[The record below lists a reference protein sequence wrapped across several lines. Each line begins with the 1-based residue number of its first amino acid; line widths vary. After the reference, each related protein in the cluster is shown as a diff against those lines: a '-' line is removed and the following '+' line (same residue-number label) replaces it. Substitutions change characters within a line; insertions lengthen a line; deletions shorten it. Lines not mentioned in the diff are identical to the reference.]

1 MPPASPRADF
11 LLADIGNTFA
21 KFQLA
26 DARGRLLAP
35 RRQVLTARLGPATL
49 IETLGQWRYQRVA
62 LCSVVP
68 PAAEILLETLAE
80 PVGTLRPG
88 QRRQPAQFA
97 GVDLSLYPKRKSLGP
112 DRLANLAGALQR
124 HGPGPMLVVS
134 LGTAA
139 TFDALDARGRFLGG
153 AIAPGP
159 DALANALHHRTAL
172 LPLLSFP
179 VHAYGQN
186 PPRAMG
192 LSTPEALR
200 SAAFHGW
207 RGMVKEMLA
216 ALCAEHPEHLGD
228 DCPRGIKVVAT
239 GGVAPRLARD
249 VPELKVVDPDL
260 LMTGLLAIARAGGL
274 CAHRRPATSRPT
286 AVFPEPFA
294 ENNPPPA
301 PDEPAA
307 APFPDHTLPLA
318 GLTD

>member
-1 MPPASPRADF
+1 MLADPRADF

-26 DARGRLLAP
+26 DARGRLLFP
-35 RRQVLTARLGPATL
+35 RRQLLTARLSPATL
-49 IETLGQWRYQRVA
+49 IATLDRWRYRRVA

-68 PAAEILLETLAE
+68 PATEILLETLAE
-80 PVGTLRPG
+80 PVGLLRPG
-88 QRRQPAQFA
+88 LRRRPEQFG
-97 GVDLSLYPKRKSLGP
+97 GVDLSPYPKRKSLGP
-112 DRLANLAGALQR
+112 DRLANLVGALAR

-179 VHAYGQN
+179 VHAYGQRA
-186 PPRAMG
+186 PRAMG
-192 LSTPEALR
+192 LSTKGALR

-216 ALCAEHPEHLGD
+216 ALCVEHPEHLGH
-228 DCPRGIKVVAT
+228 DCPHGIKVITT

-249 VPELKVVDPDL
+249 VPELKTVDPDL
-260 LMTGLLAIARAGGL
+260 TMAGLLAVARAGGL
-274 CAHRRPATSRPT
+274 CAHRRPSAARPATVS
-286 AVFPEPFA
+286 PEPEGTA
-294 ENNPPPA
+294 SPEERA
-301 PDEPAA
+301 T
-307 APFPDHTLPLA
+307 FPDHTLPLA
-318 GLTD
+318 GLAD